1 MDRHQIFY
9 YQYNHLK
16 TYLSHHDLFLKLSVL
31 NHLLGHDDKSKE
43 YLEKLDDN
51 LFMNLPNVVSKQFCG
66 SYKRFMTKLLEF
78 KENSKSK
85 VSLTKEQRSE
95 LCYRLIGE

>member
-1 MDRHQIFY
+1 LNALEGLTERLMPCFFY
-9 YQYNHLK
+9 Y
-16 TYLSHHDLFLKLSVL
+16 LFLAAKTFS
-31 NHLLGHDDKSKE
+31 NS
-43 YLEKLDDN
+43 
-51 LFMNLPNVVSKQFCG
+51 LFFVCNADYMFYGV
-66 SYKRFMTKLLEF
+66 